1 MSITDIDTYC
11 ASVMTTAEIA
21 ELISKRCTINDKL
34 NILAK
39 YKKMDHIITLCK
51 KINIYMLIF
60 ENHSYLYQ
68 GMDNYEFELII
79 DVICNNKLENCRNI
93 YMDFKKKPDE
103 AYYYK
108 NIPDASYYLL
118 ENVDKFKIIC
128 DKMCDLLFRNGQNV
142 SEYSDARMVKS
153 ERICCEKYEAFF
165 KVRNDSKAIFE
176 SPVTQIICTD
186 ESYTTFLLYILRICA
201 VLNYNESYEYLY
213 SKIRLTPSLEYK
225 LNVKCTVGIYNNGN
239 STTMYRCKHCEH
251 KLTTYECILIQS
263 LFHTHY
269 MEKKEI
275 NHMNK
280 NPQLFKRIL
289 SGDFVMNKKFIKIL
303 KECWSGA
310 YFPYFANLIWKEH
323 NINNGILEKL
333 FDIFFEKS
341 KTSDRERIYFESL
354 GCIDLIIVICIK
366 SMKKQ
371 NLITYDA
378 IKDIMKMEFYN
389 YNKIGSYTKYF
400 HSLGLININ
409 QIHIDE
415 KDRIQHVMEKLIV

>member
-1 MSITDIDTYC
+1 MSITDIDIYC

-60 ENHSYLYQ
+60 ENHSHLYQ

-108 NIPDASYYLL
+108 NIPDAYYYLL

-128 DKMCDLLFRNGQNV
+128 DKMCDLLFRNGQTV
-142 SEYSDARMVKS
+142 SEYSDARMV
-153 ERICCEKYEAFF
+153 
-165 KVRNDSKAIFE
+165 RNDSKTIFE
-176 SPVTQIICTD
+176 SPVTQIICED
-186 ESYTTFLLYILRICA
+186 EPIYTTFILYILRICA

-213 SKIRLTPSLEYK
+213 SKILSIPSLEYK
-225 LNVKCTVGIYNNGN
+225 LNVKCTVGIYSHGC
-239 STTMYRCKHCEH
+239 STTNYGCKNCKHN
-251 KLTTYECILIQS
+251 LTTYECILIQS

-303 KECWSGA
+303 KECWNGV

-323 NINNGILEKL
+323 NINDGILEKL

-341 KTSDRERIYFESL
+341 NTSDRVRIYFESL
-354 GCIDLIIVICIK
+354 GCIDLIIVMCIK

-378 IKDIMKMEFYN
+378 IKDIMKMEFNN
-389 YNKIGSYTKYF
+389 YSKIGSYTKYF
-400 HSLGLININ
+400 HTLGLIDIN
-409 QIHIDE
+409 MNKIKE
-415 KDRIQHVMEKLIV
+415 ENRTQHVMGKLII

>member
-1 MSITDIDTYC
+1 MSITDIDIYC
-11 ASVMTTAEIA
+11 ASVMTTSEIA
-21 ELISKRCTINDKL
+21 ELISKRCTIDDKL

-128 DKMCDLLFRNGQNV
+128 DK
-142 SEYSDARMVKS
+142 
-153 ERICCEKYEAFF
+153 
-165 KVRNDSKAIFE
+165 
-176 SPVTQIICTD
+176 IICED
-186 ESYTTFLLYILRICA
+186 EPYTTFLLYILRICA

-213 SKIRLTPSLEYK
+213 SKIRSIPSLEYK

-239 STTMYRCKHCEH
+239 STTMYGCKHCEH
-251 KLTTYECILIQS
+251 RLTTYECILIQS

-269 MEKKEI
+269 MDKQNI

-280 NPQLFKRIL
+280 NSLLFKRIL

-303 KECWSGA
+303 KECWNGV

-354 GCIDLIIVICIK
+354 GCIDLIIVMCIK

-400 HSLGLININ
+400 HSLGLIDIN

-415 KDRIQHVMEKLIV
+415 KDRIQHVMEKLII

>member
-1 MSITDIDTYC
+1 MSVTDIDTYC
-11 ASVMTTAEIA
+11 ATVMTTAEIA
-21 ELISKRCTINDKL
+21 ELISKKCTIDDKL

-51 KINIYMLIF
+51 KINIYTLIF

-68 GMDNYEFELII
+68 GMNNYEFELII
-79 DVICNNKLENCRNI
+79 DVICNNKLENGGVCNCRNI
-93 YMDFKKKPDE
+93 YFDFKKKPDE

-108 NIPDASYYLL
+108 NIPDAYYYLL

-128 DKMCDLLFRNGQNV
+128 DK
-142 SEYSDARMVKS
+142 
-153 ERICCEKYEAFF
+153 
-165 KVRNDSKAIFE
+165 
-176 SPVTQIICTD
+176 IICKD
-186 ESYTTFLLYILRICA
+186 EPIYTTFILYILRICA
-201 VLNYNESYEYLY
+201 VLDYNESYEYLY
-213 SKIRLTPSLEYK
+213 SKIQSIPSLKNE
-225 LNVKCTVGIYNNGN
+225 LNVKCTVGIYKHGN
-239 STTMYRCKHCEH
+239 STTMYGCKHCEH

-269 MEKKEI
+269 MDKQNI

-289 SGDFVMNKKFIKIL
+289 SGEFIMKKRFIKNL
-303 KECWSGA
+303 KECWNGV

-323 NINNGILEKL
+323 NINNGILETL

-341 KTSDRERIYFESL
+341 NTSDKERVYVESL
-354 GCIDLIIVICIK
+354 GCIDLIIVMCIK
-366 SMKKQ
+366 SIKKQ

-400 HSLGLININ
+400 HSLGLIDIN
-409 QIHIDE
+409 MNKIKE
-415 KDRIQHVMEKLIV
+415 KDRTQYIIEKLII

>member
-1 MSITDIDTYC
+1 MSVTDIDTYC
-11 ASVMTTAEIA
+11 ATVMTTAEIA
-21 ELISKRCTINDKL
+21 ELISKKCTIDDKL

-51 KINIYMLIF
+51 KINIYTLIF

-68 GMDNYEFELII
+68 GMNNYEFELII
-79 DVICNNKLENCRNI
+79 DVICNNKLENGGVCNCRNI
-93 YMDFKKKPDE
+93 YLDFKKTPDE

-128 DKMCDLLFRNGQNV
+128 DK
-142 SEYSDARMVKS
+142 
-153 ERICCEKYEAFF
+153 
-165 KVRNDSKAIFE
+165 
-176 SPVTQIICTD
+176 IICED
-186 ESYTTFLLYILRICA
+186 EPIYTTFILYILRICA
-201 VLNYNESYEYLY
+201 VLDYNESYEYLY
-213 SKIRLTPSLEYK
+213 SKIQSIPSLKNE
-225 LNVKCTVGIYNNGN
+225 LNVKCTVGIYKHGN
-239 STTMYRCKHCEH
+239 STTTYGCKNCDH
-251 KLTTYECILIQS
+251 KLTTYECILTQS
-263 LFHTHY
+263 LFHIHY
-269 MEKKEI
+269 MDEKEI

-289 SGDFVMNKKFIKIL
+289 SGEFIMKKRFIKNL
-303 KECWSGA
+303 KECWNGV

-323 NINNGILEKL
+323 NINNGILETL

-341 KTSDRERIYFESL
+341 NTSDKERVYVESL
-354 GCIDLIIVICIK
+354 GCIDLIIVMCIK
-366 SMKKQ
+366 SIKKQ

-400 HSLGLININ
+400 HSLGLIDIN
-409 QIHIDE
+409 MNKIKE
-415 KDRIQHVMEKLIV
+415 KDRTQYIIEKLII

>member
-1 MSITDIDTYC
+1 MSITDVDIYC
-11 ASVMTTAEIA
+11 ASVLNINEIA
-21 ELISKRCTINDKL
+21 GLISRKCDINEKL
-34 NILAK
+34 DIVAK
-39 YKKMDHIITLCK
+39 YKNKQHIINLCK
-51 KINIYMLIF
+51 RRTMYDFILENHTYLYLNTTTDEFEEIINIIASNPLGECPNIF
-60 ENHSYLYQ
+60 
-68 GMDNYEFELII
+68 YEF
-79 DVICNNKLENCRNI
+79 
-93 YMDFKKKPDE
+93 KPTPE
-103 AYYYK
+103 TR
-108 NIPDASYYLL
+108 SYLL
-118 ENVDKFKIIC
+118 ENIDRFKIVC
-128 DKMCDLLFRNGQNV
+128 DKM
-142 SEYSDARMVKS
+142 
-153 ERICCEKYEAFF
+153 
-165 KVRNDSKAIFE
+165 
-176 SPVTQIICTD
+176 TD
-186 ESYTTFLLYILRICA
+186 EDMLEDDPFYLTFNMYILRVCA
-201 VLNYNESYEYLY
+201 MLNYNESYEYLY
-213 SKIRLTPSLEYK
+213 HKILSSELLKDK
-225 LNVKCTVGIYNNGN
+225 LNEKCNIGVYKNRKGN
-239 STTMYRCKHCEH
+239 STSYRSQCEYCNH

-303 KECWSGA
+303 KECWNGV

-341 KTSDRERIYFESL
+341 KTSDRERTYFESL
-354 GCIDLIIVICIK
+354 GCIDLIIVMCIK

-400 HSLGLININ
+400 HSLGLIDIN

-415 KDRIQHVMEKLIV
+415 KDRIQHVMEKLII